1 MTRFLKLMGIVGL
14 LLAYSCSGRMN
25 GISPSPVSSEK
36 KVFQIPAGVDS
47 SVALAAM
54 RKAERLFVDI
64 SRESY
69 ADTLFKTAD
78 DYLKIT
84 QDLYRG
90 LDARKQ
96 ALEEKR
102 QQLRDLLKKK
112 EAEGTQSLQDQRQ
125 QQKTLDQIQ
134 EDSLTVVIVTSLFD
148 YYLDFC
154 DQILHQGIE
163 LNPFDLRGWQY
174 LGVCGW
180 NRSVIFSDTI
190 GYHQALQALLRIL
203 DFDRGIASIYKEI
216 GKNYCRLKKWDRA
229 YEFLSKAHKIY
240 LITAAFDNPTAT
252 LPEQYAKLKLPPHID
267 PKLYYDLLFYKGQAE
282 MWNYMA
288 DSALATFSL
297 AQALAP
303 TKDDADV
310 INDYVQN
317 WIKWDNG
324 NIYAAEQRYII
335 EDSLRR
341 GNFAWA
347 KSAYLRLI
355 PQLRTPRARHFITW
369 RLARTEYDFLEQ
381 KQAAAD
387 RLYHLVMEAD
397 TSKGQ
402 ASIYRPPADS
412 LYKLYF
418 KNAGEIL
425 YALGQEYMRQGIRDE
440 ARVCFAKDTTFEWAG
455 RIKALLPLAQ
465 LVEVPVDLS
474 PEARSKQRIEQMEKL
489 FNRAKTFA
497 HDLSDKEIDFLYGNL
512 NQIYRTTRDQKKLQE
527 NYQEWQRL
535 KAQRKP

>member
-1 MTRFLKLMGIVGL
+1 MTRFIHLIGFLGL
-14 LLAYSCSGRMN
+14 LLAYGCSGRMTAVM
-25 GISPSPVSSEK
+25 PLPASSEK
-36 KVFQIPAGVDS
+36 KALQIPAGVDS
-47 SVALAAM
+47 SVALAAR

-64 SRESY
+64 AREAY
-69 ADTLFKTAD
+69 ADSLFKTAD

-90 LDARKQ
+90 LEVRKQ

-102 QQLRDLLKKK
+102 RQVIELLKKK

-125 QQKTLDQIQ
+125 QQKTLEQIQ

-174 LGVCGW
+174 LGICGW
-180 NRSVIFSDTI
+180 NRSVIFGDTT
-190 GYHQALQALLRIL
+190 GHRQALQALQKIL

-216 GKNYCRLKKWDRA
+216 GKNYCRLKKWQQA
-229 YEFLSKAHKIY
+229 YDYLYKAKTIY
-240 LITAAFDNPTAT
+240 LITSAFDNPTAT
-252 LPEQYAKLKLPPHID
+252 MPEQYAKLNLPPHVD
-267 PKLYYDLLFYKGQAE
+267 PQIYYDYLFYKGQAE
-282 MWNYMA
+282 MWLYMA
-288 DSALATFSL
+288 DSALATF
-297 AQALAP
+297 AQAHALAP

-310 INDYVQN
+310 INDYVTN
-317 WIKWDNG
+317 WIKWDDG
-324 NIYAAEQRYII
+324 NIYAAEQRFII

-355 PQLRTPRARHFITW
+355 PQLRTPRARHYITW

-387 RLYHLVMEAD
+387 RLYNLVIEAD
-397 TSKGQ
+397 TSKGK
-402 ASIYRPPADS
+402 ASIYHPPADS
-412 LYKLYF
+412 MYKLYF

-425 YALGQEYMRQGIRDE
+425 YALGQEYMRLGIRDD
-440 ARVCFAKDTTFEWAG
+440 ARVCFAKDTTIEWSG

-465 LVEVPVDLS
+465 LVDVPVELS
-474 PEARSKQRIEQMEKL
+474 PEVRSRQRIEQMEKL
-489 FNRAKTFA
+489 FNRAKLFVN
-497 HDLSDKEIDFLYGNL
+497 DLSDKEIDFLYGNL
-512 NQIYRTTRDQKKLQE
+512 NQIYRSTRDQKKLQE

>member
-1 MTRFLKLMGIVGL
+1 
-14 LLAYSCSGRMN
+14 MN
-25 GISPSPVSSEK
+25 GILPAPVSSDRK
-36 KVFQIPAGVDS
+36 AFQIPAGVDS
-47 SVALAAM
+47 SVALAAK

-64 SRESY
+64 TRESH

-78 DYLKIT
+78 NYLKIT
-84 QDLYRG
+84 QDLYSG

-102 QQLRDLLKKK
+102 QQVSELLKKK

-154 DQILHQGIE
+154 DQILHEGIE

-174 LGVCGW
+174 LGICGW
-180 NRSVIFSDTI
+180 NRSTIFGDTI
-190 GYHQALQALLRIL
+190 GYRQALQALLKIL
-203 DFDRGIASIYKEI
+203 DYDRGTASVYKEI

-229 YEFLSKAHKIY
+229 YEYLYKARNTY
-240 LITAAFDNPTAT
+240 VITAAFDNPQAT
-252 LPEQYAKLKLPPHID
+252 LPDHYAKLNLPPHID
-267 PKLYYDLLFYKGQAE
+267 PKLYYDYLFYKGQAE
-282 MWNYMA
+282 MWLYMA
-288 DSALATFSL
+288 DSALATF
-297 AQALAP
+297 AQARALAP
-303 TKDDADV
+303 TKEDADV
-310 INDYVQN
+310 INDYVTN
-317 WIKWDNG
+317 WIKWDDG

-347 KSAYLRLI
+347 KSAYLRLL
-355 PQLRTPRARHFITW
+355 PQLRTPRAKHYITW
-369 RLARTEYDFLEQ
+369 RLARTEYDFLDQ

-387 RLYHLVMEAD
+387 RLYNLVREAD
-397 TSKGQ
+397 TSKGKANLYQ
-402 ASIYRPPADS
+402 PPADS

-440 ARVCFAKDTTFEWAG
+440 ARVCFAKDTTFEWSG

-465 LVEVPVDLS
+465 LVDVPVDLS
-474 PEARSKQRIEQMEKL
+474 PELRSKQRIEQMEKL
-489 FNRAKTFA
+489 FNRAKMFVR
-497 HDLSDKEIDFLYGNL
+497 DLSEKEIDFLYGNL
-512 NQIYRTTRDQKKLQE
+512 NQLYRTMRDQKKLQE
-527 NYQEWQRL
+527 NYQEWQRI